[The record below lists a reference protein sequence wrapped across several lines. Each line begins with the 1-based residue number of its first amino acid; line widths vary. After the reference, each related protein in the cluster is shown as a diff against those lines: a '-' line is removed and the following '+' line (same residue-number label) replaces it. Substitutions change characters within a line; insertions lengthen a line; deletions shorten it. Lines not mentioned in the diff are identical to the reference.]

1 MYVRKFE
8 QGLVANKYQL
18 LYPDKIK
25 TSMLYGQDIRDKVE
39 SELVKNVVICGG
51 QKEEGKIKSKIYIN
65 IYIY

>member
-1 MYVRKFE
+1 MF
-8 QGLVANKYQL
+8 
-18 LYPDKIK
+18 
-25 TSMLYGQDIRDKVE
+25 YGQDIRDKVE